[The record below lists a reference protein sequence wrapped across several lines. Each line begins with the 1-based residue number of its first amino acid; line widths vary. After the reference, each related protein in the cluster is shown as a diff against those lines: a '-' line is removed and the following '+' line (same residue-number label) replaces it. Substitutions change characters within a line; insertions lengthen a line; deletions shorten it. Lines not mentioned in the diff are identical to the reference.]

1 MPMNMVHSNMT
12 MHGNMH
18 MAVSG
23 PSANS
28 MMISGN
34 AAALNN
40 MNMSNMEYK
49 MKHNNS
55 NQSIHS

>member
-23 PSANS
+23 PNNN

-55 NQSIHS
+55 NQSI

>member
-1 MPMNMVHSNMT
+1 MNMVHSNMT

-23 PSANS
+23 PNNN

-55 NQSIHS
+55 NQSI

>member
-1 MPMNMVHSNMT
+1 MMT

-18 MAVSG
+18 NPMMG
-23 PSANS
+23 GN

-34 AAALNN
+34 SAAINS

-55 NQSIHS
+55 N